1 MKKIALLLCAILAGI
16 THSYA
21 EIYSGKH
28 GENLIWE
35 VNATTGVLTISGAG
49 AMEGESDNSHYPWY
63 DYIDSIQHVIIDEGV
78 TTVSKWAF
86 CNYYN
91 VTSVSLPS
99 TLDSIMKSA
108 FGYTHLTAVTLP
120 STLHYLDESVFTS
133 CRFLTSINIPST
145 LTKISQMTFD
155 RCELLNNVV
164 LPESV
169 VDIDDCAFRW
179 CSALNNISLGN
190 GIRHIGTDA
199 FLGTAYLKKTEADN
213 LIIYFGS
220 YCVGVV
226 KSGVW
231 NNVSIREGTTLIAEK
246 VFYDQEHMIDLVL
259 PNSLK
264 YINDYAFNY
273 CKNLRS
279 ITFGNSLLEIGRD
292 AFASIDSLTQ
302 LQFPNSLQKISY
314 GAFKYCKNLQSVSF
328 GNSLKI
334 IGEEAFYGR
343 NMLTEVVIPDSVTKI
358 GKHAFDSDSI
368 KRVTIGKSLTE
379 IGEYAFAWEN
389 IQSLTWNAKR
399 CKNLGGLDPD
409 SFTSLPY
416 YNHIQHDHL
425 ESLVFGDEVEYV
437 PAGIAYG
444 AVNLESVIIPLSA
457 TAIGASAFEK
467 CSLFTKVVIPDNVT
481 FIEKNAFSSC
491 PLLETVTIGKLVV
504 DLNPS
509 AFDTRVLKTIIW
521 NAIHCNDLAYLPQ
534 TYYNL
539 ETIAFGNEVEY
550 VPGKLIYNAQKLKSL
565 VFPSSITEIG
575 EKAFIY
581 CDSISEIS
589 FSENL
594 TQINFQAFYSQK
606 DVSKT
611 ITCANPVPPILGN
624 EVFSNGSKK
633 FNNALLRIPCQSFTA
648 YKQSAWNNYFK
659 NYEASS
665 SYQLLVH
672 SEDETM
678 GTTIVGDIN
687 CDDGTVQIE
696 ATPNP
701 EYVFVQ
707 WSDGIKDNPRIIL
720 LTGDAEYIAVFAA
733 QDGGLGI
740 DDVCL
745 SDSAR
750 KVIVNDQIYIL
761 RGDKMYTITGQEV
774 R

>member
-1 MKKIALLLCAILAGI
+1 MKKIVLLLCVILAGV

-28 GENLIWE
+28 GENLTWK
-35 VNATTGVLTISGAG
+35 VNATAGILTISGVG
-49 AMEGESDNSHYPWY
+49 AMESESDNSYYPWY
-63 DYIDSIQHVIIDEGV
+63 DYMDSIQHVIIEEGV

-86 CNYYN
+86 YNYYN

-120 STLHYLDESVFTS
+120 PALHYLDESVFTS
-133 CRFLTSINIPST
+133 CRFLKSINIPST
-145 LTKISQMTFD
+145 LTKIPKTTFD

-164 LPESV
+164 LPESII
-169 VDIDDCAFRW
+169 DIEDYAFRW

-190 GIRHIGTDA
+190 SIRHIGTDA

-213 LIIYFGS
+213 LIIYFGP
-220 YCVGVV
+220 YCVGVA

-264 YINDYAFNY
+264 YINDYAFNN

-292 AFASIDSLTQ
+292 AFASIDSLTH
-302 LQFPNSLQKISY
+302 LQFPNSLQII
-314 GAFKYCKNLQSVSF
+314 GPQAFYYCDSLKSVSF
-328 GNSLKI
+328 GTSLKVIEYNAFFGCNVLNEI
-334 IGEEAFYGR
+334 I
-343 NMLTEVVIPDSVTKI
+343 IPDSVTKI
-358 GKHAFDSDSI
+358 GTSAFNCDSI
-368 KRVTIGKSLTE
+368 KRVTIGKSLVE
-379 IGEYAFAWEN
+379 MEDLAFEWKN
-389 IQSLTWNAKR
+389 IRSLTWNAKR
-399 CKNLGGLDPD
+399 CKTIGGSDHD

-416 YNHIQHDHL
+416 HSQMQHDNL
-425 ESLVFGDEVEYV
+425 DSLVFGDEVEYI
-437 PAGIAYG
+437 PAGIAYK
-444 AVNLESVIIPLSA
+444 AVKLDSIVLPQ
-457 TAIGASAFEK
+457 TVTTIGAEAFAE
-467 CSLFTKVVIPDNVT
+467 CPLLRNVVIPDQVT
-481 FIEKNAFSSC
+481 LIEDRAFDKCSA
-491 PLLETVTIGKLVV
+491 LETLT
-504 DLNPS
+504 
-509 AFDTRVLKTIIW
+509 
-521 NAIHCNDLAYLPQ
+521 
-534 TYYNL
+534 
-539 ETIAFGNEVEY
+539 
-550 VPGKLIYNAQKLKSL
+550 SL
-565 VFPSSITEIG
+565 
-575 EKAFIY
+575 
-581 CDSISEIS
+581 
-589 FSENL
+589 
-594 TQINFQAFYSQK
+594 
-606 DVSKT
+606 
-611 ITCANPVPPILGN
+611 NPVPPTLGYPGYN
-624 EVFSNGSKK
+624 TFANTI
-633 FNNALLRIPCQSFTA
+633 LRIPCQSFTA
-648 YKQSAWNNYFK
+648 YKQSKWNDYFTK
-659 NYEASS
+659 YEASS
-665 SYQLLVH
+665 HYQLLVH

-707 WSDGIKDNPRIIL
+707 WSDCIKDNPRIIL
-720 LTGDAEYIAVFAA
+720 LTGDAEYKAVFAA